1 MSPALA
7 KLAQQV
13 GVCVS
18 FQTWGGESEICQAL
32 PGLPASTE
40 APRASSFPCTQRKS
54 YLPGLWWHQRRW
66 TIDGGWLETLET

>member
-1 MSPALA
+1 MSPAPA

-40 APRASSFPCTQRKS
+40 AP
-54 YLPGLWWHQRRW
+54 
-66 TIDGGWLETLET
+66 

>member
-1 MSPALA
+1 MSPAPA

-18 FQTWGGESEICQAL
+18 FQTWGAESEICQAL

-40 APRASSFPCTQRKS
+40 AP
-54 YLPGLWWHQRRW
+54 
-66 TIDGGWLETLET
+66 